1 MTIEKKAPRATLT
14 TTACSTSASASLRRP
29 APNARATAEEI
40 PPPMAPAETIC
51 INMTTGN
58 TNAMPANA
66 SVPRCETHQ
75 VSISP
80 VDAWASMTRILG
92 QARRSNVGTMA
103 PRSSSLVR
111 ESTSA
116 TRGGGASVSAMGA
129 ATTAWRLVA
138 VIMTPFTFC
147 RAPVSTSAVRR
158 MVSSERPLRSGG
170 VCARWRQG
178 RR

>member
-1 MTIEKKAPRATLT
+1 
-14 TTACSTSASASLRRP
+14 
-29 APNARATAEEI
+29 
-40 PPPMAPAETIC
+40 MAPAETIC

-58 TNAMPANA
+58 TSAMPANA

-103 PRSSSLVR
+103 PRSSSRVR

-116 TRGGGASVSAMGA
+116 AGGGAIDGSGDYGLASCCGNHDALRFLPRTRLDDCCA
-129 ATTAWRLVA
+129 ANR
-138 VIMTPFTFC
+138 FF
-147 RAPVSTSAVRR
+147 
-158 MVSSERPLRSGG
+158 
-170 VCARWRQG
+170 
-178 RR
+178 

>member
-1 MTIEKKAPRATLT
+1 MT

-29 APNARATAEEI
+29 APNARATAEEM

-58 TNAMPANA
+58 TSAMPANA

-103 PRSSSLVR
+103 PRNSSRVR

-116 TRGGGASVSAMGA
+116 ARGGAAQSMGA
-129 ATTAWRLVA
+129 AITASRRAA
-138 VIMTPFTFC
+138 VIMTPCAF
-147 RAPVSTSAVRR
+147 
-158 MVSSERPLRSGG
+158 
-170 VCARWRQG
+170 CARAG
-178 RR
+178 LRRLLCGELSSD